1 MGGYIVTGDHPWDY
15 IERIS
20 GMKRQEFEK
29 GTGHSLLLTPD
40 GNKYCV
46 DDIEVLFTFAA
57 DAPDLNTR
65 RYCIIDKAEYLT
77 EIIQNKLLKILED
90 GSILFFLIAPDNR
103 SFLATIKSRLI
114 TVSTGSQ
121 VTVSQLEQFRNL
133 NERRDLFFRLHL
145 LEKDEE
151 NSFFSMSMPDFLLG
165 VERLFL
171 ESLSNDIMALGR
183 LWTEEERIEILSLCE
198 RYLAFPFLTKE
209 DLFNFVAHICAL

>member
-57 DAPDLNTR
+57 DAPDLSTR

-90 GSILFFLIAPDNR
+90 GSILFLLIAPDNR

-151 NSFFSMSMPDFLLG
+151 NSFFNMSMPDFLLG

-171 ESLSNDIMALGR
+171 ESLSNDIMKLGR

-198 RYLAFPFLTKE
+198 RYLTLPFLTKE